1 MSEITEEIRKKLL
14 KNKYVS
20 QVKAKQVEFTAAFKI
35 KAVREYMAGKSPV
48 DFFEE
53 SGFKSE
59 WFPKDY
65 FRFCLKRWK
74 KKFDEQGED
83 SLKVNKTGKHSTGRP
98 KKSSTEDLT
107 LEELRAIIEIQR
119 ETIEILKKTRALP
132 NQKKS

>member
-1 MSEITEEIRKKLL
+1 MSEITEEIRKKLV

-20 QVKAKQVEFTAAFKI
+20 QVKTKQVEFTAAFKI
-35 KAVREYMAGKSPV
+35 KAVREYIKGKSPV
-48 DFFEE
+48 DYFEE

-65 FRFCLKRWK
+65 FRLCVKRWK

-83 SLKVNKTGKHSTGRP
+83 SLKVNKTGKHSAGRP
-98 KKSSTEDLT
+98 RKPATDDLT
-107 LEELRAIIEIQR
+107 LEALRAIVEIQR

-132 NQKKS
+132 SQKRS